1 MLDTTRR
8 VATPEGIEL
17 TLHLA
22 GPVPRA
28 LAWAI
33 DFALRLALMLVLAM
47 GVTPLGRAGLG
58 ILLLAAFF
66 VEWLLPA
73 FFEAMWN
80 GQTPGKRAMGLRVLN
95 DDGTPLRWPGALT
108 RNLLRAA
115 DFLPFFYGVGLVV
128 MLANR
133 DFKRLGD
140 LAAATVVVYEPGKRA
155 AAKPI
160 VAAPPVPPPFSLSL
174 AEQRALLELAER
186 SASLTPE
193 RLEELAGLPTPL
205 LGPGEELR
213 EEPRDG
219 ARAAQRLLGMANYL
233 AGRH

>member
-28 LAWAI
+28 AAWAI
-33 DFALRLALMLVLAM
+33 DLALRIALVV
-47 GVTPLGRAGLG
+47 GVSFLFLQLGRAGWG
-58 ILLLAAFF
+58 VVLLTAFF

-73 FFEAMWN
+73 WLEAAWR
-80 GQTPGKRAMGLRVLN
+80 GQTPGKRAMGLMVLN
-95 DDGTPLRWPGALT
+95 DDGTPVRWPAALT

-115 DFLPFFYGVGLVV
+115 DFLPVLYGLGLVA
-128 MLANR
+128 MLMNR

-140 LAAATVVVYEPGKRA
+140 LAAGTVVVYQQERRA
-155 AAKPI
+155 AAKKIPE
-160 VAAPPVPPPFSLSL
+160 APAVVPPISLQL

-186 SASLTPE
+186 SATLTKE
-193 RLEELAGLPTPL
+193 RVEELAELPTPL
-205 LGPGEELR
+205 VANL
-213 EEPRDG
+213 DG
-219 ARAAQRLLGMANYL
+219 TRAAARLIGMANYI
-233 AGRH
+233 AGRQ

>member
-33 DFALRLALMLVLAM
+33 DLAIRVGIVVVIWIPAAQ
-47 GVTPLGRAGLG
+47 LGRAGWG
-58 ILLLAAFF
+58 VILLASFF

-73 FFEAMWN
+73 WFEAAWR
-80 GQTPGKRAMGLRVLN
+80 GQTPGKRMMGLMVLN
-95 DDGTPLRWPGALT
+95 DDGTPVRWPAALT

-115 DFLPFFYGVGLVV
+115 DFLPILYGLGLIA
-128 MLANR
+128 MLVNR

-140 LAAATVVVYEPGKRA
+140 LAAGTVVVYQLERRSV
-155 AAKPI
+155 AKKIPE
-160 VAAPPVPPPFSLSL
+160 APAVVPPIALQLP
-174 AEQRALLELAER
+174 EQRALLELAER
-186 SASLTPE
+186 SATLTKE
-193 RLEELAGLPTPL
+193 RVEELAELPTPL
-205 LGPGEELR
+205 VGNL
-213 EEPRDG
+213 DG
-219 ARAAQRLLGMANYL
+219 TRAAARLIGMANYI
-233 AGRH
+233 AGRQ

>member
-28 LAWAI
+28 AAWAI
-33 DFALRLALMLVLAM
+33 DLALRIAIVIAISFVALQ
-47 GVTPLGRAGLG
+47 LGRAGWGLV
-58 ILLLAAFF
+58 LLAWFF

-73 FFEAMWN
+73 WLEATWR
-80 GQTPGKRAMGLRVLN
+80 GQTPGKRAMGLMVLN
-95 DDGTPLRWPGALT
+95 DDGTPVRWPAALT

-115 DFLPFFYGVGLVV
+115 DFLPVLYGLGLVA
-128 MLANR
+128 MLMNR

-140 LAAATVVVYEPGKRA
+140 LAAGTVVVYQQERRA
-155 AAKPI
+155 AAKKIPE
-160 VAAPPVPPPFSLSL
+160 APAVVPPIPLQL

-186 SASLTPE
+186 SATLTKE
-193 RLEELAGLPTPL
+193 RVEELAELPTPL
-205 LGPGEELR
+205 VANL
-213 EEPRDG
+213 DG
-219 ARAAQRLLGMANYL
+219 ARAAARLIGMANYI
-233 AGRH
+233 AGRQ

>member
-33 DFALRLALMLVLAM
+33 DLAIRIGIVLAIWI
-47 GVTPLGRAGLG
+47 PAAQLGRAGWG
-58 ILLLAAFF
+58 VVLLAMFF

-73 FFEAMWN
+73 WFEAAWR
-80 GQTPGKRAMGLRVLN
+80 GQTPGKRLMGIMVLN
-95 DDGTPLRWPGALT
+95 DDGTPVRWPAALT

-115 DFLPFFYGVGLVV
+115 DFLPLLYGLGLIA
-128 MLANR
+128 MLMNR

-140 LAAATVVVYEPGKRA
+140 LAAGTVVVYQLERRV
-155 AAKPI
+155 AAKKIPE
-160 VAAPPVPPPFSLSL
+160 APAVVPPIALQLP
-174 AEQRALLELAER
+174 EQRALLELAER
-186 SASLTPE
+186 STSLTQE
-193 RLEELAGLPTPL
+193 RVEELAELPTPL
-205 LGPGEELR
+205 VGNL
-213 EEPRDG
+213 DG
-219 ARAAQRLLGMANYL
+219 TRAAARLLGMANYI
-233 AGRH
+233 AGRQ

>member
-17 TLHLA
+17 TLRLA

-28 LAWAI
+28 LAWSV
-33 DFALRLALMLVLAM
+33 DFMLRVALVLVVGLLASRLGRTGM
-47 GVTPLGRAGLG
+47 GVALIT
-58 ILLLAAFF
+58 AFF

-73 FFEAMWN
+73 WFEARWG
-80 GQTPGKRAMGLRVLN
+80 GQTPGKRLFGIAVLN
-95 DDGTPLRWPGALT
+95 DDGTPVRWPGALT

-115 DFLPFFYGVGLVV
+115 DFLPFFYGVGLLA

-140 LAAATVVVYEPGKRA
+140 LAAGTVVVYQSAEKEA
-155 AAKPI
+155 ARQIPEAAPY
-160 VAAPPVPPPFSLSL
+160 APPVALDPE
-174 AEQRALLELAER
+174 EQRAVLELAER
-186 SASLTPE
+186 SATLTAE
-193 RLEELAGLPTPL
+193 RFEELAELPTPL
-205 LGPGEELR
+205 VGRLAGPQAA
-213 EEPRDG
+213 
-219 ARAAQRLLGMANYL
+219 ARMVGIANHL